1 MIVIPRVKPS
11 IKAKLG
17 KTLALCSVYRMLA
30 RHGWRKLGSPHPSS
44 PGGSPSTTGVER
56 KLPCL
61 LDEIV
66 KSFATATAMRLMFQ
80 DEARFGRI
88 SDTRYCWA
96 CRPVR
101 PMVKAMLTH
110 QYTYAYGAVSPMEG
124 KIDSLV
130 LPQLNT

>member
-1 MIVIPRVKPS
+1 MIVIPRIKPS

-30 RHGWRKLGSPHPSS
+30 QAWLPTPIITR
-44 PGGSPSTTGVER
+44 GSPSTVGVGR

-88 SDTRYCWA
+88 SDTR
-96 CRPVR
+96 
-101 PMVKAMLTH
+101 
-110 QYTYAYGAVSPMEG
+110 
-124 KIDSLV
+124 
-130 LPQLNT
+130 

>member
-44 PGGSPSTTGVER
+44 PGGSPSTAGVGE

-66 KSFATATAMRLMFQ
+66 KSFATATATAMRLMFQ

-88 SDTRYCWA
+88 SDTR
-96 CRPVR
+96 
-101 PMVKAMLTH
+101 
-110 QYTYAYGAVSPMEG
+110 
-124 KIDSLV
+124 
-130 LPQLNT
+130 